1 MFTPDYSSHGAPR
14 DTGSIYVFI
23 FATVQEAS
31 TNSYIKEQE
40 LGLSPPKE
48 YSKHR

>member
-1 MFTPDYSSHGAPR
+1 M

-31 TNSYIKEQE
+31 TNSYINE
-40 LGLSPPKE
+40 LGLSPVKE
-48 YSKHR
+48 CSINR